1 MYDVTKTFLSGPLA
15 GLTITERTSVR
26 FEAGKAYGN
35 YRVEACA
42 AADHLPDHWEEERLL
57 AEMTE
62 ACRLS

>member
-1 MYDVTKTFLSGPLA
+1 MFDVTKTFLTGLLA

-26 FEAGKAYGN
+26 FAAGKAYGN

-42 AADHLPDHWEEERLL
+42 AADYLPDHWEEERLL

-62 ACRLS
+62 AYRLR